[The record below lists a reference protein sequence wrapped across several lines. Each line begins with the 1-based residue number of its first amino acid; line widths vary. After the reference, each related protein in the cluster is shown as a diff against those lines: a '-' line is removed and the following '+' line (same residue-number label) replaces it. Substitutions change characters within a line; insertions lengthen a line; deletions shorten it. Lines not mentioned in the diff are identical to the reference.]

1 MTLYNKINVYPDPST
16 LVSQIPNGHIY
27 SYTIRKR
34 QDNDSIVNVFST
46 PPSGSKGVQTK
57 SGKGYLVPND
67 LTPIQKR
74 NVQTL
79 INQLKAKNSFR
90 DDDTV

>member
-1 MTLYNKINVYPDPST
+1 
-16 LVSQIPNGHIY
+16 
-27 SYTIRKR
+27 
-34 QDNDSIVNVFST
+34 VFST